1 MITTDI
7 PDTIGAASARA
18 DGRSS
23 GFDYLRLFLAVAV
36 LIWHSFRI
44 SDALVDYSG
53 WWGPL
58 VRLIL
63 PMFFALSGFL
73 VAGSLLRVAAIHHFL
88 ILRILRIMPALAI
101 QVLFSAI
108 VIGGFFTTLTLAEY
122 FRHPMFLDYFWNIIG
137 RTRYFLPGV
146 FETNPVS
153 EFNVSLWT
161 IPYEIKAYL
170 LIVVLSLVGAIGRPR
185 LLIPLLLVAQ
195 CIVPAIDY
203 LRGTPPSPYG
213 PLSGNVLIIAFNFG
227 TALYI
232 CRNMVAM
239 RTSWAIASLVLALAL
254 LANSFGGNFA
264 GPPAA
269 YFTVWLGLQNPRRI
283 TVIATADISYGIY
296 LYAYPIQQSVV
307 ALFPSY
313 RVWWFIIPIS
323 LFFTII
329 MAKLSWRF
337 VEKPA
342 LAHRRTIVETSDRL
356 TSRIKAAFSGT

>member
-1 MITTDI
+1 MPTG
-7 PDTIGAASARA
+7 PETIGKAFDRA
-18 DGRSS
+18 GGRSS

-36 LIWHSFRI
+36 LVWHSFRI
-44 SDALVDYSG
+44 SDALVDYDG

-73 VAGSLLRVAAIHHFL
+73 VAGSLMRVAAIHHFL
-88 ILRILRIMPALAI
+88 ILRTMRIMPALAI

-108 VIGGFFTTLTLAEY
+108 LIGGFFTTLPLGDY
-122 FRHPMFLDYFWNIIG
+122 FRHPEFLDYFWNIVG
-137 RTRYFLPGV
+137 RTRYSLPGV
-146 FETNPVS
+146 FDSNPVS
-153 EFNVSLWT
+153 QFNVSLWT

-170 LIVVLSLVGAIGRPR
+170 LIVLLWVVGAIRSPR
-185 LLIPLLLVAQ
+185 LLILLLLIAQ
-195 CIVPAIDY
+195 CLVPLVDY
-203 LRGTPPSPYG
+203 LLGTQPTAEG

-227 TALYI
+227 TAIYI
-232 CRNMVAM
+232 CRDWVPM
-239 RTSWAIASLVLALAL
+239 RTSWGIASLVLALAL
-254 LANSFGGNFA
+254 LATPIGGTFA

-283 TVIATADISYGIY
+283 AAIASADISYGIY

-313 RVWWFIIPIS
+313 RVWWFIIPVS
-323 LFFTII
+323 LLFTTL
-329 MAKLSWRF
+329 MAMLSWRF

-342 LAHRRTIVETSDRL
+342 LGHRRALLEASDRV
-356 TSRIKAAFSGT
+356 TARIKAAFGRG